1 MTGWHLRLWR
11 KSMRWNRERAATEL
25 GVSMR
30 TYKNY
35 ENSDEIKR
43 SVALAKVTLSLV
55 SILPAMKSKQ
65 MSRERLLRLL
75 GDKAESVIETL

>member
-1 MTGWHLRLWR
+1 
-11 KSMRWNRERAATEL
+11 MRWNRERAATEL

-43 SVALAKVTLSLV
+43 SVALATVTFSLV
-55 SILPAMKSKQ
+55 SILPAMKSEQ
-65 MSRERLLRLL
+65 VSRELLLRLL
-75 GDKAESVIETL
+75 SDMAESVIETL